1 MPLQSPPMAKTLS
14 IVIPVYNE
22 NRLLPEVLRQVEA
35 VTLPDGLQRQIVL
48 IDDCSTDGTTQ
59 ILRKMAQER
68 PDYKVV
74 FHEVNRGK
82 GAALRT
88 GFQHATG
95 DIVLIQDADLEY
107 DPRDYPRLLLP
118 ILEGRADVV
127 YGSRFAGETHRVLN
141 YHHFLGNKILTR
153 LSNLFTGLY
162 LTDME
167 CCYKVFK
174 REVLERFTI
183 QEARF
188 GVEPEI
194 TAKLARMKDIR
205 IYETP
210 VGYNGRSH
218 DEGKKINW
226 KDGVSAIRCILKY
239 KLSSKHG

>member
-1 MPLQSPPMAKTLS
+1 MAKTLS

-22 NRLLPEVLRQVEA
+22 HTLLPKILQQVEA
-35 VTLPDGLQRQIVL
+35 VELPGGLKRQIVL
-48 IDDCSTDGTTQ
+48 IDDRSTDGTTDL
-59 ILRKMAQER
+59 LRDLAKER
-68 PDYKVV
+68 TDYTIV
-74 FHEVNRGK
+74 FHEVNKGK

-88 GFQHATG
+88 GFEHATG

-107 DPRDYPRLLLP
+107 EPRDYPRLLGP
-118 ILEGRADVV
+118 ILEDRADVV
-127 YGSRFAGETHRVLN
+127 YGSRFVGETHRVLN
-141 YHHFLGNKILTR
+141 YHHFLGNKFLTR

-167 CCYKVFK
+167 CCYKVF
-174 REVLERFTI
+174 RRSIVDRFTI
-183 QEARF
+183 QEPRF

-210 VGYNGRSH
+210 VGYNGRSY

-239 KLSSKHG
+239 NLFNKN

>member
-1 MPLQSPPMAKTLS
+1 M
-14 IVIPVYNE
+14 
-22 NRLLPEVLRQVEA
+22 R
-35 VTLPDGLQRQIVL
+35 RQIVL
-48 IDDCSTDGTTQ
+48 IDDRSTDGTTE
-59 ILRKMAQER
+59 ILRKLAQER
-68 PDYKVV
+68 PDYKVA
-74 FHEVNRGK
+74 FHEGKQGK
-82 GAALRT
+82 GAALKT

-95 DIVLIQDADLEY
+95 DILLIQDADLEY
-107 DPRDYPRLLLP
+107 DPRDYPRLLRP

-127 YGSRFAGETHRVLN
+127 YGSRFVGETHRVLN

-174 REVLERFTI
+174 REVVERFTI

-210 VGYNGRSH
+210 VGYNGRSY

-226 KDGVSAIRCILKY
+226 KDGVSAIRCIVKY
-239 KLSSKHG
+239 KLFS

>member
-1 MPLQSPPMAKTLS
+1 MGKTLS

-22 NRLLPEVLRQVEA
+22 HTLLPEILRQVEA
-35 VTLPDGLQRQIVL
+35 VELPDGVQRQMVL
-48 IDDCSTDGTTQ
+48 IDDRSTDGTTDL
-59 ILRKMAQER
+59 LREIAGQR
-68 PDYKVV
+68 PDYTVV
-74 FHEVNRGK
+74 FHKVNQGK

-88 GFQHATG
+88 GFEHATG
-95 DIVLIQDADLEY
+95 DIVIIQDADLEY
-107 DPRDYPRLLLP
+107 DPRDYPRLLAP
-118 ILEGRADVV
+118 ILEDRADVV
-127 YGSRFAGETHRVLN
+127 YGSRFVGETHRVLN
-141 YHHFLGNKILTR
+141 YHHFLGNKVLTR

-183 QEARF
+183 QEPRF

-194 TAKLARMKDIR
+194 TAKLSRMKDLR

-210 VGYNGRSH
+210 VGYNGRSY

-239 KLSSKHG
+239 NLFAKS

>member
-1 MPLQSPPMAKTLS
+1 MAKTLS

-22 NRLLPEVLRQVEA
+22 NRLLPEVLRQIEA
-35 VTLPDGLQRQIVL
+35 VTLPGELRRQIVL
-48 IDDCSTDGTTQ
+48 IDDRSTDGTTE
-59 ILRKMAQER
+59 ILRKLAQER
-68 PDYKVV
+68 PDYKVA
-74 FHEVNRGK
+74 FHEVNQGK

-95 DIVLIQDADLEY
+95 DILLIQDADLEY
-107 DPRDYPRLLLP
+107 DPRDYPRLLRP

-127 YGSRFAGETHRVLN
+127 YGSRFVGETHRVLN

-174 REVLERFTI
+174 REVVERFTI

-210 VGYNGRSH
+210 VGYNGRSY

-226 KDGVSAIRCILKY
+226 KDGVSAIRCIVKY
-239 KLSSKHG
+239 KLFS

>member
-1 MPLQSPPMAKTLS
+1 MAKTLS

-22 NRLLPEVLRQVEA
+22 HTLLPKILRQIEA
-35 VTLPDGLQRQIVL
+35 VQLPDGLKRQIVL
-48 IDDCSTDGTTQ
+48 IDDRSTDGTTDL
-59 ILRKMAQER
+59 LRDLAKQR
-68 PDYKVV
+68 PDYTVV
-74 FHEVNRGK
+74 FHEVNQGK

-88 GFQHATG
+88 GFERATG
-95 DIVLIQDADLEY
+95 DIVLVQDADLEY
-107 DPRDYPRLLLP
+107 EPRDYPRLLAP
-118 ILEGRADVV
+118 ILEDRADVV

-141 YHHFLGNKILTR
+141 YHHFLGNKFLTR

-167 CCYKVFK
+167 CCYKVFRK
-174 REVLERFTI
+174 SVIERFTI
-183 QEARF
+183 QEPRF

-210 VGYNGRSH
+210 VGYNGRSYI
-218 DEGKKINW
+218 EGKKINW

-239 KLSSKHG
+239 NLFAKPS

>member
-1 MPLQSPPMAKTLS
+1 MIKTLS

-22 NRLLPEVLRQVEA
+22 HTLLPKILKQIETVQ
-35 VTLPDGLQRQIVL
+35 LPRGLERQIVM
-48 IDDCSTDGTTQ
+48 IDDRSTDGTVEL
-59 ILRKMAQER
+59 LRDMAKER
-68 PDYKVV
+68 PDYMIV
-74 FHEVNRGK
+74 FHEKNQGK

-88 GFQHATG
+88 GFEKATG
-95 DIVLIQDADLEY
+95 DVVLIQDADLEY
-107 DPRDYPRLLLP
+107 DPRDYPRLLEP

-141 YHHFLGNKILTR
+141 YHHFLGNKLLTR

-174 REVLERFTI
+174 SSVIERFTI
-183 QEARF
+183 QEPRF

-194 TAKLARMKDIR
+194 TAKLARMKDLR

-210 VGYNGRSH
+210 VGYNGRSYV
-218 DEGKKINW
+218 EGKKINW

-239 KLSSKHG
+239 NLFKKN

>member
-1 MPLQSPPMAKTLS
+1 MGKTLS

-22 NRLLPEVLRQVEA
+22 NRLLPEILGQVEG
-35 VTLPDGLQRQIVL
+35 VGLPDDMRRQIVL
-48 IDDCSTDGTTQ
+48 IDDCSTDGTTE
-59 ILRKMAQER
+59 ILRKMAGDR
-68 PDYKVV
+68 PDYTVV
-74 FHEVNRGK
+74 FHEKNQGK

-88 GFQHATG
+88 GFKHATG

-107 DPRDYPRLLLP
+107 DPRDYPKLLSP

-141 YHHFLGNKILTR
+141 YHHFLGNKFLTR
-153 LSNLFTGLY
+153 LSNMCTGLY

-174 REVLERFTI
+174 RGVLERFTI
-183 QEARF
+183 QEPRF

-194 TAKLARMKDIR
+194 TAKLARMKDLR

-210 VGYNGRSH
+210 VGYNGRTY

-226 KDGVSAIRCILKY
+226 KDGVSAIRCILRY
-239 KLSSKHG
+239 RLSPGKLAPEK

>member
-1 MPLQSPPMAKTLS
+1 MGKTLS

-22 NRLLPEVLRQVEA
+22 NKLLPEILRQVEG
-35 VTLPDGLQRQIVL
+35 VPLPEEMTRQIVL
-48 IDDCSTDGTTQ
+48 IDDCSTDGTTD
-59 ILRKMAQER
+59 ILKKMAEDR
-68 PDYKVV
+68 PDYTVT
-74 FHEVNRGK
+74 FHEMNQGK

-88 GFQHATG
+88 GFKHATG
-95 DIVLIQDADLEY
+95 DIVIIQDADLEY
-107 DPRDYPRLLLP
+107 DPRDYPKLLKP

-127 YGSRFAGETHRVLN
+127 YGSRFAGETRRVVN
-141 YHHFLGNKILTR
+141 YHHFLGNKFLTR
-153 LSNLFTGLY
+153 LSNMFTGLY

-174 REVLERFTI
+174 REVLERFEI
-183 QEARF
+183 QEPRF

-194 TAKLARMKDIR
+194 TAKLARMKDIK

-210 VGYNGRSH
+210 VGYNGRTY

-239 KLSSKHG
+239 RITSG

>member
-1 MPLQSPPMAKTLS
+1 MGKTLS

-22 NRLLPEVLRQVEA
+22 NKLLPEILRQVEGVA
-35 VTLPDGLQRQIVL
+35 LPGDLTRQIVL
-48 IDDCSTDGTTQ
+48 IDDHSTDGTTD
-59 ILRKMAQER
+59 ILKQMAEDR

-74 FHEVNRGK
+74 FHEKNQGK

-88 GFQHATG
+88 GFQYATG

-107 DPRDYPRLLLP
+107 DPRDYPRLLAP

-127 YGSRFAGETHRVLN
+127 YGSRFVGETHRVLN
-141 YHHFLGNKILTR
+141 YHHFLGNKVLTR
-153 LSNLFTGLY
+153 LSNMCTGLY

-183 QEARF
+183 QEPRF

-210 VGYNGRSH
+210 VGYNGRSYE
-218 DEGKKINW
+218 EGKKINW

-239 KLSSKHG
+239 RLTSG

>member
-1 MPLQSPPMAKTLS
+1 MPNTLS

-22 NRLLPEVLRQVEA
+22 NKLLPEILSQVNA
-35 VTLPDGLQRQIVL
+35 VDLPGGLQRQIVL
-48 IDDCSTDGTTQ
+48 IDDCSTDGTTA
-59 ILRKMAQER
+59 ILKKMAEEC
-68 PDYKVV
+68 PDYTVV
-74 FHEVNRGK
+74 FHDVNQGK

-88 GFQHATG
+88 GFKHATG
-95 DIVLIQDADLEY
+95 EIVLIQDADLEY

-118 ILEGRADVV
+118 ILEGRAEVV
-127 YGSRFAGETHRVLN
+127 YGSRFVGETHRVLN
-141 YHHFLGNKILTR
+141 YHHYLGNKVLTR
-153 LSNLFTGLY
+153 LSNICTGLY

-174 REVLERFTI
+174 REVLERITI
-183 QEARF
+183 QEPRF

-210 VGYNGRSH
+210 VGYNGRSY

-239 KLSSKHG
+239 RLTAGK

>member
-1 MPLQSPPMAKTLS
+1 MAKTLS

-22 NRLLPEVLRQVEA
+22 NRLLPEVLRQIEA
-35 VTLPDGLQRQIVL
+35 VTLPGELRRQIVL
-48 IDDCSTDGTTQ
+48 IDDRSTDGTTE
-59 ILRKMAQER
+59 ILRKLAQER
-68 PDYKVV
+68 PDYKVA
-74 FHEVNRGK
+74 FHEVNQGK
-82 GAALRT
+82 GAALKT

-95 DIVLIQDADLEY
+95 DILLIQDADLEY
-107 DPRDYPRLLLP
+107 DPRDYPRLLRP

-127 YGSRFAGETHRVLN
+127 YGSRFVGETHRVLN

-174 REVLERFTI
+174 REVVERFTI

-210 VGYNGRSH
+210 VGYNGRSY

-226 KDGVSAIRCILKY
+226 KDGVSAIRCIVKY
-239 KLSSKHG
+239 KLFS